1 MKTVALVPVKSI
13 SERVK
18 SKNFR
23 DFFNGKS
30 LFDILLDK
38 LIKSNVF
45 DEIYISSNS
54 LEAKEK
60 ATSLG
65 LKFLQRDDSFC
76 NNEVPWS
83 DVIAHIAET
92 IPEDKNTT
100 LAWCHTT
107 SPTFNR
113 YDEAINTFHKLLESG
128 SNDGLVSVIK
138 SSDFIVSEKLIPIN
152 YSWGPWHRYSQNLE
166 KYYYITYA
174 LFVSSI
180 ESMIKNRYVISK
192 NPHFFEVKPIEAI
205 DIDSEYDFELAKIL
219 MENISNLSRYD

>member
-83 DVIAHIAET
+83 DVIAHVAET
-92 IPEDKNTT
+92 IPEDKNTI

-113 YDEAINTFHKLLESG
+113 YDEAISTFYKLLESG

-152 YSWGPWHRYSQNLE
+152 YSWGPWHRYSQYLE

-219 MENISNLSRYD
+219 MQNISNLSRYD

>member
-65 LKFLQRDDSFC
+65 LKFFSNSSVDS
-76 NNEVPWS
+76 
-83 DVIAHIAET
+83 
-92 IPEDKNTT
+92 
-100 LAWCHTT
+100 
-107 SPTFNR
+107 
-113 YDEAINTFHKLLESG
+113 LL
-128 SNDGLVSVIK
+128 
-138 SSDFIVSEKLIPIN
+138 
-152 YSWGPWHRYSQNLE
+152 
-166 KYYYITYA
+166 
-174 LFVSSI
+174 
-180 ESMIKNRYVISK
+180 
-192 NPHFFEVKPIEAI
+192 
-205 DIDSEYDFELAKIL
+205 
-219 MENISNLSRYD
+219 